1 MQASDHMSHVCI
13 YICKP
18 VIVFLTGVGAASHRA
33 VKGFV
38 FAAGSGSLT
47 GASSDI
53 ISFDEVEIEDEG
65 NDDVLDNVVNV

>member
-47 GASSDI
+47 GAPSDI
-53 ISFDEVEIEDEG
+53 LSFDEIEIEDEE
-65 NDDVLDNVVNV
+65 NDDAPDNLVNM